1 MIQRIQ
7 TLYLLLIVVLGIA
20 LCFLPV
26 VQLTTP
32 EEAAQQHIYEMKA
45 IGLEELGIRNEELGI
60 GDEAQSFNGS
70 LTAINGEKLN
80 GGVSQTTSQ
89 ENFNSSLMDVNGES
103 PAIDGAPAAVGLN
116 GLWGLLLTT
125 LCIPVLALVDIFLYR
140 KRILQARLNIFLA
153 VLCVG
158 YYGILAMFIWFAKMN
173 LGTTEWHLYAWS
185 GIPLICLVLTLMATR
200 RILKDEALVRAADR
214 LR

>member
-7 TLYLLLIVVLGIA
+7 TLYLLLIVALGIT
-20 LCFLPV
+20 LCFVPV
-26 VQLTTP
+26 VQLITP
-32 EEAAQQHIYEMKA
+32 EEATQQRMYELKA
-45 IGLEELGIRNEELGI
+45 IGLHEVTINNEI
-60 GDEAQSFNGS
+60 ATSNG
-70 LTAINGEKLN
+70 
-80 GGVSQTTSQ
+80 Q
-89 ENFNSSLMDVNGES
+89 ENTEETVSNTISTDRTTETDDN
-103 PAIDGAPAAVGLN
+103 AAGTEETQTVQSKPILN

-140 KRILQARLNIFLA
+140 KRILQARLNIFLS

-158 YYGILAMFIWFAKMN
+158 YYGILAMFVWFAKMN
-173 LGTTEWHLYAWS
+173 LGTTEWHLYVWS
-185 GIPLICLVLTLMATR
+185 GIPLVCLVLTLMATR